1 MDKNGEDSY
10 MKSNSYA
17 VFFLTVL
24 FLYAVTTHAASLAG
38 NATDGYYINM
48 PASGTE
54 TLTIPS
60 GVTSF
65 KVYDDGG
72 PGGTEDECNN
82 CGDEGADANYSNL
95 GSVSTYLVI
104 QGSSLLRVTGLL
116 NTEASGSTVY
126 DVLEILDGD
135 KSGPTLWKQSEGK
148 ENISA
153 LVSSGNTLTFV
164 FTSDDDI
171 NQAGFDLTVSVVDP
185 SEIRTVAFGTAA
197 NGSLVSAG
205 NGYLPGQTVS
215 LTAKPSIGYYLKS
228 VKIVDEDDG
237 EVTATINDKSVSFV
251 MPQNNVTITPVF
263 AAFTFDA
270 QGCLADGAY
279 FHMECPGVCIISQWA
294 TSTPDND
301 KDFACWS
308 DLADKLYADYV
319 NVTAHG
325 NAVYLG
331 SDLYM
336 GGYDGTGCAMKSDFK
351 PIYASSFDGKN
362 FTIDGLCQVSSSAD
376 AGFLSTYY
384 YLSSG
389 EYENVTFTNAH
400 IEGIQ
405 AGVLASSIVAD
416 VVVRNIVV
424 DGATVIGN
432 TAGGIAGRMN
442 YNSSYGYTSYLS
454 NVTVKNST
462 IEAKSVGG
470 GAYNIQAGALAGQG
484 VIRHSVGAKSYFAN
498 NKIQV
503 DAAASSSLTVSLGG
517 VFGILEGSSNDYN
530 HKSLTLRGFAISGTS
545 LVDESNVGESNL
557 GGFAGM
563 YVQGYANA
571 LKDSIEQVSFEGS
584 IKGGTYVGGIVGHI
598 ELPGNYELCI
608 RNTYST
614 GTFTGSHTKAGYI
627 VGNSLSTDITNGDPD
642 LYNPKMY
649 NNYHYGTDVVMSGL
663 GTLDFDVWSAGDSYM
678 YGNVRNVSGVYSKSG
693 DMGYYEY
700 RDANTK
706 YLLYF
711 PITTAKTIRNG
722 VALEEDMQSD
732 KFAALM
738 NGNVAMNGETATVWA
753 RDVDENSG
761 YPIFVDDLHQPL
773 YIVSIDI
780 EDSWN
785 LDEDSQLSKLHAY
798 DGIAVVNGATG
809 TYEFKKILVDYPS
822 LSGNLGEDFREDVT
836 KLVNY
841 VALNTGVS
849 NVMLFDGNGDI
860 ISDLKTK
867 KILSSQKLHIE
878 GPESYSVVYNYC
890 TTTTNCD
897 AFDNVPN
904 TFVFMSPKVT
914 AITTD
919 DAVPNQMIPYVMNLT
934 DSKQMTIMDVKIYD
948 DNGNVVKTYDSGN
961 SVRLWW
967 TTEITPFL
975 RQKTSVVSKIEVNY
989 RNNYYS
995 GDVPEISVGASGL
1008 TIKVY
1013 GVDDAGVA
1021 SEAYSRANPT
1031 VIPYGKMSASC
1042 NATPA
1047 DKTGYAYDNRIA
1059 VTYSYG
1065 LHDSNYNYDAG
1076 IGVPAYDKP
1085 GWEDIDDTVS
1095 IQSFESIDD
1104 LYSKL
1109 ISGRTVNLVTIL
1121 AEGSQNQIQ
1130 DTVDINSL
1138 RIVRDLV
1145 DDYFTAQ
1152 GYSLYRENERITVEP
1167 YYTLVN
1173 YDLTF
1178 DLNMASFTSS
1188 VSEGKTYY
1196 DGGPYL
1202 GNNWSSNMVAN
1213 VEKSLPHVYSASCPT
1228 MEGWQENPAG
1238 APASDLKA
1246 LLEDINSAVGD
1257 GSTLTASWETGINCT
1272 PPTTIKYINFA
1283 KKTGADT
1290 YDQASTKSDF
1300 PIDVALRQA
1309 IDANTFIDHKIK
1321 FSNGETITPISVP
1334 DEDDTLTFKVIVKP
1348 YKGYSIKNFGFV
1360 SSPGYPMMGYDDS
1373 GSDTTLV
1380 INPKL
1385 MTTMTLWAD
1394 YSILPFYVTYNMNTK
1409 SEDKGSLFFPV
1420 NATAAEKIEFGE
1432 NVTSVNLWTP
1442 YRSDKCF
1449 DGWSVV
1455 TPSADPSGVATSE
1468 PPKMMTLAAD
1478 YAASA
1483 LSTDPD
1489 APTELQANWK
1499 DCGGT
1504 QPAASDVTIA
1514 NGGTNAKVM
1523 LKQVFDG
1530 TEYKHLLGNDAFT
1543 LPANSS
1549 GYKFF
1554 IDSANSVVDLGYGAV
1569 GISVKYSENGVD
1581 HELTVEGDSI
1591 EVGNTNVTNYSVTMK
1606 TQVALD
1612 GHRFWLAGNADTVFY
1627 GSSITMLEVHAQK
1640 DEPITTDVYRI
1651 GYKLKGWSF
1660 LKDAPQQAVVA
1671 YASNPHLVFDT
1682 DFEFDYVMFAK
1693 TFGRLPDTLYAVWE
1707 TNADAGVMRV
1717 VNKSKDVSSF
1727 RLMQDVGGQM
1737 FDYLVSDTLLLP
1749 AEGQFEFIVEM
1760 LYDSNQVE
1768 VDNMHA
1774 IVVLDEDGELVD
1786 ILENNI
1792 RYTVEKSIGLRANV
1806 LKDKR
1811 VQFVLNENSEDQ
1823 VYFGSDWIDTLASE
1837 NPDSALVLPT
1847 IAYNSAK
1854 CLAGWTIDSTSNKLL
1869 KVLDK
1874 DLLNDLRAK
1883 GNAMGRSISELLYA
1897 RWTTNPDSCVGDFV
1911 QLAVQQENGSVWFV
1925 EGDKNTK
1932 ERRFTDE
1939 GTMFVPSELDGSQ
1952 FRVQASGTDT
1962 SVYVLDSLVVLR
1974 KNKVVGVLKEGDAMP
1989 ANLKDVSLKAY
2000 FGWKN
2005 KTEIGFKRNPRLDVN
2020 GVRFRLGFKASDF
2033 EVRRNVSARMTIF
2046 DKARPHAKPPIDTL
2060 LGDSIEM
2067 GYKTNFMFPMNKPG
2081 DYKMVLTL
2089 KDKADFVVTDSF
2101 DFSVS
2106 SEISVLAADTWQMI
2120 SLSSVDVSAIKNDDD
2135 RIFYWWDEEGTG
2147 EYWQYKRLDLRD
2159 SVNPTLGV
2167 WYNSLEGRALPLLT
2181 DVDEDDEEDFT
2192 WKLENV
2198 STGWN
2203 MVANPYNWRLD
2214 LYAKNPN
2221 AKKSFDEESDISF
2234 YRYDAE
2240 SADPVPVDTIGPYE
2254 AVWAY
2259 VSKNTKW
2266 KMSAD
2271 PYFPPDAAPLEKR
2284 ALAKASTKDRWT
2296 LQAKLTDVKGK
2307 KDSWN
2312 ILGAGLNPLVADEP
2326 PASMGDHVN
2335 LAIVEGKRALAKSI
2349 KPSSDEME
2357 WTIALSASSDRI
2369 GFLSLDGIDGV
2380 KAFGYRVFVT
2390 VDGNTTEMREGEP
2403 LKVYLKSS
2411 AKMATVRVAPAAK
2424 AVAKNTL
2431 KGLRTARLGN
2441 RLQVTFDA
2449 SGLAGT
2455 NARVDI
2461 VDLKGNVKSTAT
2473 AKTIEGSNALV
2484 LDAPQ
2489 SGLYMLRVRAGS
2501 QQQAV
2506 KILVR

>member
-1 MDKNGEDSY
+1 
-10 MKSNSYA
+10 MKKNSYA
-17 VFFLTVL
+17 FFFVAVL
-24 FLYAVTTHAASLAG
+24 FLTAVTTNAASLAG

-104 QGSSLLRVTGLL
+104 QGSSLLRVTGSL

-135 KSGPTLWKQSEGK
+135 KSGPALWKQSEGK

-279 FHMECPGVCIISQWA
+279 FHMECPGVCVISQWA

-308 DLADKLYADYV
+308 DLADKLYADRV

-442 YNSSYGYTSYLS
+442 YNPSYGYTSYLS

-462 IEAKSVGG
+462 IEAKSVSG

-530 HKSLTLRGFAISGTS
+530 HKSLTFRGFAISGTS

-693 DMGYYEY
+693 DMGYYEF

-798 DGIAVVNGATG
+798 DGIATYVVNGATG

-867 KILSSQKLHIE
+867 KFLSSQKLHIE

-1013 GVDDAGVA
+1013 GVDDAGAA

-1031 VIPYGKMSASC
+1031 VIPYGKMSASY
-1042 NATPA
+1042 NGTPA

-1121 AEGSQNQIQ
+1121 AEGRQNQNQ

-1257 GSTLTASWETGINCT
+1257 GSTLTASWKTGINCT

-1300 PIDVALRQA
+1300 PIDVVLRQT

-1468 PPKMMTLAAD
+1468 PPKMTTLSAD

-1483 LSTDPD
+1483 LSSDPD
-1489 APTELQANWK
+1489 APTELIANWN
-1499 DCGGT
+1499 DCAS
-1504 QPAASDVTIA
+1504 QPAGGITVA
-1514 NGGTNAKVM
+1514 NSNTTAKVM
-1523 LKQVFDG
+1523 LKQVLDG
-1530 TEYKHLLGNDAFT
+1530 VEYEHLLGTNAFT
-1543 LPANSS
+1543 LPANPS

-1554 IDSANSVVDLGYGAV
+1554 IDSACSVVDLGYEAT
-1569 GISVKYSENGVD
+1569 GISVTYNANGVD
-1581 HELTVEGDSI
+1581 HELPIEGDSI
-1591 EVGNTNVTNYSVTMK
+1591 IVNDVRTSEYSVTMK
-1606 TQVALD
+1606 TQVALNN
-1612 GHRFWLAGNADTVFY
+1612 HRFWIVGNADTVFY
-1627 GSSITMLEVHAQK
+1627 GSSITMPEVDAQK
-1640 DEPITTDVYRI
+1640 GDSITTDVYRV

-1660 LKDAPQQAVVA
+1660 LKDVPQQAVVA

-1707 TNADAGVMRV
+1707 TDADAGVMRV

-1727 RLMQDVGGQM
+1727 RLMQDLGGQTSD
-1737 FDYLVSDTLLLP
+1737 FLVSDSLLLP
-1749 AEGQFEFIVEM
+1749 AGGRFEFIVEM
-1760 LYDSNQVE
+1760 IYSTNEIE
-1768 VDNMHA
+1768 VN
-1774 IVVLDEDGELVD
+1774 
-1786 ILENNI
+1786 
-1792 RYTVEKSIGLRANV
+1792 
-1806 LKDKR
+1806 
-1811 VQFVLNENSEDQ
+1811 
-1823 VYFGSDWIDTLASE
+1823 
-1837 NPDSALVLPT
+1837 
-1847 IAYNSAK
+1847 
-1854 CLAGWTIDSTSNKLL
+1854 
-1869 KVLDK
+1869 
-1874 DLLNDLRAK
+1874 
-1883 GNAMGRSISELLYA
+1883 
-1897 RWTTNPDSCVGDFV
+1897 
-1911 QLAVQQENGSVWFV
+1911 
-1925 EGDKNTK
+1925 
-1932 ERRFTDE
+1932 
-1939 GTMFVPSELDGSQ
+1939 
-1952 FRVQASGTDT
+1952 
-1962 SVYVLDSLVVLR
+1962 
-1974 KNKVVGVLKEGDAMP
+1974 
-1989 ANLKDVSLKAY
+1989 
-2000 FGWKN
+2000 
-2005 KTEIGFKRNPRLDVN
+2005 
-2020 GVRFRLGFKASDF
+2020 
-2033 EVRRNVSARMTIF
+2033 
-2046 DKARPHAKPPIDTL
+2046 
-2060 LGDSIEM
+2060 
-2067 GYKTNFMFPMNKPG
+2067 
-2081 DYKMVLTL
+2081 
-2089 KDKADFVVTDSF
+2089 
-2101 DFSVS
+2101 
-2106 SEISVLAADTWQMI
+2106 
-2120 SLSSVDVSAIKNDDD
+2120 
-2135 RIFYWWDEEGTG
+2135 
-2147 EYWQYKRLDLRD
+2147 
-2159 SVNPTLGV
+2159 
-2167 WYNSLEGRALPLLT
+2167 
-2181 DVDEDDEEDFT
+2181 
-2192 WKLENV
+2192 
-2198 STGWN
+2198 
-2203 MVANPYNWRLD
+2203 
-2214 LYAKNPN
+2214 
-2221 AKKSFDEESDISF
+2221 
-2234 YRYDAE
+2234 
-2240 SADPVPVDTIGPYE
+2240 
-2254 AVWAY
+2254 
-2259 VSKNTKW
+2259 
-2266 KMSAD
+2266 
-2271 PYFPPDAAPLEKR
+2271 
-2284 ALAKASTKDRWT
+2284 
-2296 LQAKLTDVKGK
+2296 
-2307 KDSWN
+2307 
-2312 ILGAGLNPLVADEP
+2312 
-2326 PASMGDHVN
+2326 
-2335 LAIVEGKRALAKSI
+2335 
-2349 KPSSDEME
+2349 
-2357 WTIALSASSDRI
+2357 
-2369 GFLSLDGIDGV
+2369 
-2380 KAFGYRVFVT
+2380 
-2390 VDGNTTEMREGEP
+2390 
-2403 LKVYLKSS
+2403 
-2411 AKMATVRVAPAAK
+2411 
-2424 AVAKNTL
+2424 
-2431 KGLRTARLGN
+2431 
-2441 RLQVTFDA
+2441 
-2449 SGLAGT
+2449 
-2455 NARVDI
+2455 
-2461 VDLKGNVKSTAT
+2461 
-2473 AKTIEGSNALV
+2473 
-2484 LDAPQ
+2484 
-2489 SGLYMLRVRAGS
+2489 
-2501 QQQAV
+2501 
-2506 KILVR
+2506 